1 MAIGSF
7 SMKDALSPFATEVRD
22 GYGDVSE
29 KLSVLIDEQRETNRL
44 LRGLV
49 DLQSYP
55 ANNTAGKRQ
64 AVREILGQP
73 EPDTSV
79 QVIP

>member
-1 MAIGSF
+1 MAGLF
-7 SMKDALSPFATEVRD
+7 GLKEVLEPMAQEVRD
-22 GYGDVSE
+22 GYGVIRE
-29 KLSVLIDEQRETNRL
+29 HLSTLVEEQRETNRL

-73 EPDTSV
+73 EPAV
-79 QVIP
+79 EVIP